1 MNRPGSHACIGHTIG
16 SYAPSSTNAW
26 TLSRP
31 WRTARVGGSREK
43 KRERTISEIKGGQV
57 QNTNSAGVA
66 VPYNGSPRTSELAGA
81 PAATA
86 LVSAT
91 ASPSSGAC
99 GPAWAVVMVGSAWVA
114 W

>member
-1 MNRPGSHACIGHTIG
+1 MDTKQAMAHRACRGEQ
-16 SYAPSSTNAW
+16 
-26 TLSRP
+26 
-31 WRTARVGGSREK
+31 REK
-43 KRERTISEIKGGQV
+43 KRADNFEIKGGQV